1 MVLKFHQVR
10 VILSYQTMITQS
22 QTTWRIRNAGHM
34 ELQFLEVRS
43 AKRYGDIEKPVT
55 RDGGHHMVG

>member
-1 MVLKFHQVR
+1 
-10 VILSYQTMITQS
+10 MITQS